1 MFCAPA
7 MRVRAS
13 IIQREKNMERKS
25 IRSHMQAIEERF
37 NADNL
42 SLYVCD
48 NPDELPAL
56 LREVGKKGV
65 HPMSDVSEEE
75 LSSGRAFWLFL
86 RKADRCIICISAKL
100 VDLHGQDFG
109 DYFRSLAAARYNGR
123 DDIVASVSQPLID
136 ELRGRLI
143 YFGGI
148 EVAPDERGGIRRL
161 GDFAQYVKLLAA
173 MRWDF
178 DWMYTIVA
186 YKHRRLADDY
196 GFNGKYRN
204 AICWADPI
212 PEGLANDQMILGLN
226 AVHFSHIVS
235 SVEPGKL

>member
-1 MFCAPA
+1 MFCALA

-13 IIQREKNMERKS
+13 IFQREKNMEQND
-25 IRSHMQAIEERF
+25 IRTHMQAIEDRF
-37 NADNL
+37 TAEGL
-42 SLYVCD
+42 SLYVCTR
-48 NPDELPAL
+48 PDELPAL
-56 LREVGKKGV
+56 LREVGKKSI
-65 HPMSDVSEEE
+65 HPMSEVSEEE

-86 RKADRCIICISAKL
+86 KREDRCITCISAKL
-100 VDLHGQDFG
+100 VDLGGKDFG
-109 DYFRSLAAARYNGR
+109 RYFRGLAASRYGGR
-123 DDIVASVSQPLID
+123 EEVVASVSQPLID
-136 ELRGRLI
+136 ELQGRLI

-173 MRWDF
+173 LRWDF
-178 DWMYTIVA
+178 DWMYTIIA

-204 AICWADPI
+204 AIEWADPV
-212 PEGLANDQMILGLN
+212 PDGLANDQMILGLN
-226 AVHFSHIVS
+226 AVHFSHVIS

>member
-1 MFCAPA
+1 
-7 MRVRAS
+7 
-13 IIQREKNMERKS
+13 MERKS
-25 IRSHMQAIEERF
+25 ILTHMRAIEGRF
-37 NADNL
+37 NAEGL
-42 SLYVCD
+42 TLYVCTD
-48 NPDELPAL
+48 PQELPAL
-56 LREVGKKGV
+56 LEDVGKKRV
-65 HPMSDVSEEE
+65 HPMSEVSDDDLE
-75 LSSGRAFWLFL
+75 SGRAFWLFL
-86 RKADRCIICISAKL
+86 KREDRCITCISAKS
-100 VDLHGQDFG
+100 VDLGGKDFG
-109 DYFRSLAAARYNGR
+109 NYFRGLAASRYGGR
-123 DDIVASVSQPLID
+123 DEVVASVSQPLVD

-173 MRWDF
+173 TRWDF
-178 DWMYTIVA
+178 DWMYTIIA

-204 AICWADPI
+204 AICWSDPV

-235 SVEPGKL
+235 SVEPGNL

>member
-1 MFCAPA
+1 MENKIILTH
-7 MRVRAS
+7 MR
-13 IIQREKNMERKS
+13 
-25 IRSHMQAIEERF
+25 AIEKRF
-37 NADNL
+37 NADGL
-42 SLYVCD
+42 SLHVCTA
-48 NPDELPAL
+48 PEELPAL
-56 LREVGKKGV
+56 LGDVGKKRV
-65 HPMSDVSEEE
+65 HPMSEVSEDD
-75 LSSGRAFWLFL
+75 LRSGRAFWLFL
-86 RKADRCIICISAKL
+86 KREDRCITCISAKS
-100 VDLHGQDFG
+100 VDLDGKDFG
-109 DYFRSLAAARYNGR
+109 NYFRDLAATRYRGR
-123 DDIVASVSQPLID
+123 DEVVASVSQPLVD

-173 MRWDF
+173 TRWDF
-178 DWMYTIVA
+178 DWMYTIIA

-204 AICWADPI
+204 AISWADPI

-235 SVEPGKL
+235 SVEPGNL

>member
-1 MFCAPA
+1 MEHQ
-7 MRVRAS
+7 S
-13 IIQREKNMERKS
+13 IHT
-25 IRSHMQAIEERF
+25 HMQAIEERF
-37 NADNL
+37 KADGL
-42 SLYVCD
+42 TLYVCED
-48 NPDELPAL
+48 PEELPPL
-56 LREVGKKGV
+56 LREVGKKKV
-65 HPMSDVSEEE
+65 HPMSETSEDE
-75 LSSGRAFWLFL
+75 LKSGRALWLFL
-86 RKADRCIICISAKL
+86 KREGRCIICISAKL
-100 VDLHGQDFG
+100 VDLGEKDFG
-109 DYFRSLAAARYNGR
+109 DYFRNLAASKYVGR
-123 DDIVASVSQPLID
+123 DDVVASVSQPLVD

-178 DWMYTIVA
+178 DWMYTIIA

-204 AICWADPI
+204 AIRWVEPV

-235 SVEPGKL
+235 SVEPGNL

>member
-1 MFCAPA
+1 
-7 MRVRAS
+7 
-13 IIQREKNMERKS
+13 MEHNN
-25 IRSHMQAIEERF
+25 ILTHMQAIADRF
-37 NADNL
+37 SAEGL
-42 SLYVCD
+42 SLYVCSS
-48 NPDELPAL
+48 PAELPAL
-56 LREVGKKGV
+56 LEEIGKKRV
-65 HPMSDVSEEE
+65 HPMSEVSDEE
-75 LSSGRAFWLFL
+75 LRSGRAFWLFL
-86 RKADRCIICISAKL
+86 KRDGKCITCISAKNI
-100 VDLHGQDFG
+100 DLGSQDFG
-109 DYFRSLAAARYNGR
+109 NYFRSLAASRYGGR
-123 DDIVASVSQPLID
+123 DGVVASVSQPLVD

-173 MRWDF
+173 LRWEF
-178 DWMYTIVA
+178 DWMYTIIA

-204 AICWADPI
+204 AISWADPV

-235 SVEPGKL
+235 SVEPGQL